1 MQNTNQEHVYGAIP
15 NIKIG
20 HVFTDR
26 AEAHEKGIHKDRTKG
41 IVTYQGGPAYSV
53 DISAFDKEYSA
64 FDPNTQK
71 KGKYANCSFA
81 NYPDIYIY
89 IGEGGTDD
97 KVHYCHQTLTAANR
111 GLLLACEQ
119 NSDIR
124 VITKEDSRLNSRTY
138 KGLFKV
144 KGFIPGFYD
153 GYFAFKFILC
163 SNENSWNEF
172 INSPEYTQLLSG
184 EKIYTSIDQA
194 QKYLKP
200 LLLKQVNEDNKN
212 VIKAGEYDAKLQVEA
227 EKKFNNHS
235 DLDLFNL
242 ATQLKNNS
250 TTSKYKQPS
259 RIKKII
265 RYEYSRNPAI
275 VTLRLRMSKG
285 ICGLCDQPGP
295 FIDPSLGYAFLEV
308 HHIKWLSK
316 QGDDSIENTVG
327 LCPNCH
333 TKVHFCPSSE
343 AEEKMRKSAK
353 RDYDAF
359 VKSLKHTPQ
368 PENQ

>member
-1 MQNTNQEHVYGAIP
+1 MKNTNQEHVYGSIP
-15 NIKIG
+15 NIEIG
-20 HVFTDR
+20 RVFTDR
-26 AEAHEKGIHKDRTKG
+26 IKAHEIGIHKDCTKG

-53 DISAFDKEYSA
+53 DISAFDKKYSA
-64 FDPNTQK
+64 FDPSTQK
-71 KGKYANCSFA
+71 KGKYANCRFA
-81 NYPDIYIY
+81 KYPDIYIY
-89 IGEGGTDD
+89 IGEGGTDG

-111 GLLLACEQ
+111 GLLWACEQ

-124 VITKEDSRLNSRTY
+124 VITKEDPRLNSRTY

-144 KGFIPGFYD
+144 KGFVPGFYD

-172 INSPEYTQLLSG
+172 IKSPEYTQLLSG
-184 EKIYTSIDQA
+184 EKIYTSLEQA

-212 VIKAGEYDAKLQVEA
+212 VIKAGDYDVKLQVDV

-242 ATQLKNNS
+242 ATQSKNSS
-250 TTSKYKQPS
+250 TKSKCKHPP
-259 RIKKII
+259 RIKKTI
-265 RYEYSRNPAI
+265 RYEYSRNSAI

-285 ICGLCDQPGP
+285 ICGLCEQAGP
-295 FIDPSLGYAFLEV
+295 FIDPILGFAFLEV

-316 QGDDSIENTVG
+316 QGLDSIENTVG

-333 TKVHFCPSSE
+333 AKVHFCPSTDYD
-343 AEEKMRKSAK
+343 EKMIRSAQ
-353 RDYDAF
+353 RDYEAF
-359 VKSLKHTPQ
+359 TKSLDKAA
-368 PENQ
+368 